1 MGKLGKETRDF
12 IYKITVVCVISFL
25 LAFGI
30 SQYLAKEYQSELVS
44 HDYAIAGYLMNHSDD
59 LVVAAFTAETSADDL
74 SKGHNALTAVGYSD
88 TVSIKLFPSVLAYR
102 NKTMAII
109 FILLLFIFG
118 SIYIFVSLYLYRQHR
133 AIRNAEFS
141 IRGF

>member
-25 LAFGI
+25 FAFGI
-30 SQYLAKEYQSELVS
+30 SQYLAKEYQSELVL

-74 SKGHNALTAVGYSD
+74 SKGYDALTTVGYSD
-88 TVSIKLFPSVLAYR
+88 TVSIKLFPAVLAYR
-102 NKTMAII
+102 NKTMVTI

-118 SIYIFVSLYLYRQHR
+118 SIYIFVSLYLYSGG
-133 AIRNAEFS
+133 S
-141 IRGF
+141 I